1 MEQEKPVTTGFTVPS
16 NNRIYNASKNGIYR
30 CPLEQFWRDWTEAF
44 LPFWS
49 APKENLVQFWGELQC
64 PAQADTWEQTEKFGL
79 PSPPVKFIYF

>member
-1 MEQEKPVTTGFTVPS
+1 MPS

-49 APKENLVQFWGELQC
+49 ALKENLVQFWGELQC
-64 PAQADTWEQTEKFGL
+64 PAQADILGADRKNWAPL
-79 PSPPVKFIYF
+79 PPSQVHLLLENK